1 MGTSIR
7 VFAVLADSQLRQ
19 QVQKQWRANGISLC
33 GIHAECTESLVEEV
47 ARLRPDV
54 VIADAEVD
62 DISNFVQ
69 VAARRFRVPVI
80 AVVRG
85 TRNTL
90 AALRPLEWGAVS
102 LVARTAQSIDSM
114 VAELGAAVHSVREAQ
129 VVELLESVFPLSGA
143 FPNAAVFDMR
153 RALRN
158 LCSRDKIVVV
168 GAGVGGPMA
177 VRRILQKATRGEC
190 SPMIYVQRI
199 SDALVPSLVQWLEM
213 HTGVK
218 VQRATNG
225 EALEVGMVYVV
236 GACEETKVDR
246 VGERTILRVSPPNG
260 NGKPMDALLAS
271 VAQTYGERA
280 VGVLLS
286 GHGDDGCAGM
296 MVMRDAGALT
306 IAQDRASSLV
316 YELPGRVRECGGA
329 IECLPINEIAERILM
344 LMPSGK
350 VARV

>member
-1 MGTSIR
+1 MGPSMR

-19 QVQKQWRANGISLC
+19 QLQKQWRANGISLC
-33 GIHAECTESLVEEV
+33 GIHAECTDSLTEEV
-47 ARLRPDV
+47 ARLRPHV
-54 VIADAEVD
+54 VIADAVID
-62 DISNFVQ
+62 DMSSFVH
-69 VAARRFRVPVI
+69 VAATRFRVPVI
-80 AVVRG
+80 AVVRTG
-85 TRNTL
+85 HNGSSPL
-90 AALRPLEWGAVS
+90 HPLEWGAVS
-102 LVARTAQSIDSM
+102 LVARASRDIDAM
-114 VAELGAAVHSVREAQ
+114 VDELSRAVHSVREAQ

-158 LCSRDKIVVV
+158 LPSRDKLIVV

-177 VRRILQKATRGEC
+177 VRRILQKTSGREC

-199 SDALVPSLVQWLEM
+199 SDALVPALAQWLEA
-213 HTGVK
+213 HTGVH
-218 VQRATNG
+218 VQRARNG
-225 EALEVGMVYVV
+225 QALEVGGVYVV
-236 GACEETKVDR
+236 GGREETLVER
-246 VGERTILRVSPPNG
+246 VGEQTLLRVSPPNG

-271 VAQTYGERA
+271 VAQAYGERA

-286 GHGDDGCAGM
+286 GHGEDGCAGM
-296 MVMRDAGALT
+296 KAMRDAGGLT

-344 LMPSGK
+344 LMPSEK
-350 VARV
+350 VARL